1 MESISSSRSRILVVD
16 DSAFEQRMLAEL
28 LTKHDHM
35 VLAAYNGHQ
44 GYELAASARPDLIL
58 LDVRMPYVDGFATCR
73 LLKANPDTA
82 AIPIIFVSGAD
93 AEDEKVLGL
102 SVGAVDF
109 VSKPFSGAE
118 LAARIQVHLKLAR
131 RTEAAAPD
139 TSAGSADE
147 VLVRAAR
154 QLIDA
159 DLAAVP
165 TLDEIAGQV
174 GTYREKL
181 SQVFRETMGCTV
193 FAYIRDQRIARGAAL
208 LRDTE
213 IDIQAIAL
221 LVGFQNAG
229 NFATA
234 FRERNGMPPSTYRK
248 LYTSGARH

>member
-1 MESISSSRSRILVVD
+1 MVD

-73 LLKANPDTA
+73 LLKANPMTRPPFPSSSSA
-82 AIPIIFVSGAD
+82 APMPRMKKCWVCRWARSTLSASPSRAPSWRPGSRCTSSWRGA
-93 AEDEKVLGL
+93 L
-102 SVGAVDF
+102 
-109 VSKPFSGAE
+109 
-118 LAARIQVHLKLAR
+118 
-131 RTEAAAPD
+131 EAAAPGHQQP
-139 TSAGSADE
+139 AALDE

-174 GTYREKL
+174 GTYHEKL

-193 FAYIRDQRIARGAAL
+193 FAYIRDQRIARTRSAAARH
-208 LRDTE
+208 RDRHP
-213 IDIQAIAL
+213 
-221 LVGFQNAG
+221 GHRPAG
-229 NFATA
+229 RLPECGQ
-234 FRERNGMPPSTYRK
+234 FRHRLPAERNGMPPSTYRK